1 MMARLFQALFDRTV
15 RVWDMQGNQFAV
27 CRGHEDL
34 VNSVCV
40 TNDGKIVSGST
51 DKTVRA
57 WDISLLDRIRC
68 MDEVQAQAVWKL
80 LHKIAQHGGE
90 TDKQKCW
97 QEIERI
103 LMEESLSSSG
113 NNVSNDNNTIE

>member
-1 MMARLFQALFDRTV
+1 
-15 RVWDMQGNQFAV
+15 MQGNQLAV
-27 CRGHEDL
+27 CRGHEDW

-40 TNDGKIVSGST
+40 TNDGKIVSGSN
-51 DKTVRA
+51 DKTVRV

-80 LHKIAQHGGE
+80 LQRIAQHGGE
-90 TDKQKCW
+90 IDKQKCW

-113 NNVSNDNNTIE
+113 NNVSNNNNTIE